1 MSSIIE
7 YEDVQLTNY
16 LERSNIMPYYALSWI
31 LTWFSH
37 DIEDFGKISRLFD
50 LFVASSP
57 LMPVYV
63 ASAIT
68 LLRRSEILR
77 TDPDILHSLITHV
90 PEDIDVELVIQ
101 TALKLEKRYPSLQ
114 LQKRSGI
121 WLHDELG

>member
-1 MSSIIE
+1 MLDSFDPISKQLRLMSSIIE

-16 LERSNIMPYYALSWI
+16 LE
-31 LTWFSH
+31 SH